1 LVILPADRAVTIQ
14 SNKLGSPFVYW
25 TFQPA
30 ALFLG
35 QDQLTLP
42 FFFAGVLIK
51 VALVLRNCQADKKCL
66 LPLEV
71 ELELESDIKQS
82 AHCRACR
89 GAASVLVFHHA
100 QGDEENWRENWE
112 NARRTDME

>member
-42 FFFAGVLIK
+42 FFFCWRANKGWSCFAKLSGGQKVPPAVGGGVG
-51 VALVLRNCQADKKCL
+51 VGVG
-66 LPLEV
+66 
-71 ELELESDIKQS
+71 
-82 AHCRACR
+82 H
-89 GAASVLVFHHA
+89 
-100 QGDEENWRENWE
+100 
-112 NARRTDME
+112 